1 MENDIKTET
10 KKRSPKE
17 MGKFLHEKRAL
28 AVANGLKLGR
38 KVGIRTPKTLAREA
52 IEREVKNKIMERAM
66 PLVRAAMIPALGQNF
81 VYKIVE
87 EKSDDRISI
96 NKKTG
101 EQKITPGKILSRKH
115 VLVTDPEEIALALDQ
130 MEEGASHPDDAYY
143 YVTTKEPDHKAIE
156 TLWNRAFGK
165 PRESVDVNVTAKF
178 SLKDLGRRVDEIRKE
193 GLPVMPV
200 ALEAQYTEATPINY
214 SPENQGTNVSPSA

>member
-17 MGKFLHEKRAL
+17 MGKFLHEKRAI

-52 IEREVKNKIMERAM
+52 IEREMKNKIMERAM
-66 PLVRAAMIPALGQNF
+66 PLVRAAMIPALGQNY

-87 EKSDDRISI
+87 EKSPDRILI
-96 NKKTG
+96 NK
-101 EQKITPGKILSRKH
+101 QKGTQTIKAGKILSRKH

-193 GLPVMPV
+193 GLPVAPV
-200 ALEAQYTEATPINY
+200 PIEVEYTEAPSLKD
-214 SPENQGTNVSPSA
+214 SPENEGI